1 MGAHDYT
8 LYDILCRNARLYP
21 DRDAVVC
28 NRRRLSFRRCKEKCD
43 QLAAG
48 LAAGGI
54 AGGDRLA
61 VMAHNSDEYL
71 ILYGAAAKI
80 GAIVVAVNWRIQAEE
95 LDFVLRDASPKVVF
109 AGPEYQQIVSEVS
122 AGVGGIERLVSI
134 GEGDARDGFQAF
146 ESLYVSEDAGSAG
159 DVSADAGFVIM
170 HTAAVEGK
178 PQGALLSQGNLVA
191 VNIQLIDQFSLSADD
206 SHLCMLPLFHIG
218 GLALALA
225 VMHKGGKNVI
235 LERFDPALSL
245 QLIEREGATIFFSF
259 PPMLK
264 MITDACRETPAD
276 LSSLRKVGGLDH
288 PDTIRLFQEK
298 APKAKFYALYGQ
310 TEAMALTAG
319 LMEERPGSAGRPSLL
334 TEIAL
339 FDDYDREV
347 PAGAPGEICARSP
360 AVFLG
365 YWGRDEENAYTFRN
379 GWHHT
384 GDEGRF
390 DGDGYLWYVRRKA
403 RKELIKPGGEN
414 VYPAEVE
421 KVLLGHEAV
430 AEVSVIGVPDPEWG
444 EAVKAVC
451 VLKEGMSVEPAAL
464 SEFAASRIARYK
476 KPKHVVFVRELPRT
490 QDGEIDRERVKRDH
504 GGKF

>member
-1 MGAHDYT
+1 MGMRDYT

-21 DRDAVVC
+21 DRDAIVC
-28 NRRRLSFRRCKEKCD
+28 NQRRLSFRSYKEKCD

-48 LAAGGI
+48 LVAGGV
-54 AGGDRLA
+54 AKGDRLA
-61 VMAHNSDEYL
+61 VMAHNSEEYL

-80 GAIVVAVNWRIQAEE
+80 GALLVAVNWRIQAEE
-95 LDFVLRDASPKVVF
+95 LEFVLRDSSPKVVF
-109 AGPEYQQIVSEVS
+109 AGPAYQTIVSEVS
-122 AGVGGIERLVSI
+122 AGVGGMEQFFSI
-134 GEGDARDGFQAF
+134 GEGEVRDGFRAF
-146 ESLYVSEDAGSAG
+146 DSLYASAEAGEAG

-191 VNIQLIDQFSLSADD
+191 VNLQLIDQFSLTAGD

-218 GLALALA
+218 GLSLALA
-225 VMHKGGKNVI
+225 VMHKGGKNII

-245 QLIEREGATIFFSF
+245 QLIEREGATVFFSF

-276 LSSLRKVGGLDH
+276 LSSLRKMGGLDH
-288 PDTIRLFQEK
+288 PDTIRLFQEQ
-298 APKAKFYALYGQ
+298 APKAEFYALYGQ

-319 LMEERPGSAGRPSLL
+319 RMAERPGSAGRPSIL

-347 PAGAPGEICARSP
+347 PTGSPGEICVRSP

-384 GDEGRF
+384 GDLGRF
-390 DGDGYLWYVRRKA
+390 DTDGYLWYVKRKA

-421 KVLLGHEAV
+421 KVLLRHEAV
-430 AEVSVIGVPDPEWG
+430 AEASVIGVPDPEWG

-451 VLKEGMSVEPAAL
+451 VLKEGMSVEAGVL

-476 KPKHVVFVRELPRT
+476 KPKYIVFVPELPRT
-490 QDGEIDRERVKRDH
+490 QDGEIDREQVKRDH
-504 GGKF
+504 GGTF